1 MVDHGPY
8 STPHTMIG
16 LDPRPRASAS
26 RGSFAGRRAFT
37 LLELLVAL
45 GMLAFLL
52 SLLLPGLSAARER
65 ARMTVCAS
73 NVRQL
78 ALANGYYAEDQSGN
92 LTPGAADF
100 LLNLHRWHGTR
111 DQVGRPFDVRRGPLV
126 PYLGTDALIRQCPT
140 FPAAVLAEE
149 QGGFERGN
157 GGYGYNNAYL
167 GVQLTRHSTGEFTV
181 RDDRSGAAVR
191 FIRRPADTLMFADA
205 AFAANRLIEY
215 SFVEPR
221 FQPAFPTFRM
231 DPSIHFRHRGQANT
245 AWCDGRVEPRRLSL
259 TWSSGLYRTPPQRH
273 NIGWFGTAD
282 DNGLFDL
289 D

>member
-1 MVDHGPY
+1 MAA
-8 STPHTMIG
+8 G
-16 LDPRPRASAS
+16 L
-26 RGSFAGRRAFT
+26 
-37 LLELLVAL
+37 
-45 GMLAFLL
+45 LAFLL

-65 ARMTVCAS
+65 ARLTVCAS

-78 ALANGYYAEDQSGN
+78 ALANGYYAEDHSDK
-92 LTPGAADF
+92 LAPGAADF
-100 LLNLHRWHGTR
+100 LRNLHRWHGTR
-111 DQVGRPFDVRRGPLV
+111 DLVARPFDGRRGPLV
-126 PYLGTDALIRQCPT
+126 PYLGTDASIRQCPT
-140 FPAAVLAEE
+140 FPATVVAEE
-149 QGGFERGN
+149 SGGFERGN

-191 FIRRPADTLMFADA
+191 FIRRPAETLMFADA

-231 DPSIHFRHRGQANT
+231 DPSIHFRHQGRANA
-245 AWCDGRVEPRRLSL
+245 AWCDGRIESQRLAF
-259 TWSSGLYRTPPQRH
+259 TWSSGLYPTQTQRFD
-273 NIGWFGTAD
+273 IGWFGPAD
-282 DNGLFDL
+282 DNSLFDL